1 MKINCENIVVC
12 GNYNCY
18 WNVTGR
24 CGHDIVS
31 IGADGKCAMEKSKT
45 IPNNG
50 GKPAQNKPNTPYNFE
65 TSK

>member
-31 IGADGKCAMEKSKT
+31 IGADGKCAMQKHKSTPSDTKSN
-45 IPNNG
+45 I
-50 GKPAQNKPNTPYNFE
+50 PYNYE

>member
-1 MKINCENIVVC
+1 MKIHCKNIVVC
-12 GNYNCY
+12 GNYNCH

-31 IGADGKCAMEKSKT
+31 INTDGKCAMEKPKT
-45 IPNNG
+45 TPDNG
-50 GKPAQNKPNTPYNFE
+50 GKPALNKSKPAFDIE